1 MVSIVYWSV
10 LECTGVCANMRLDS
24 LSGGNIIIIIHN
36 IIVRQAIREIIIK
49 RTEKSMDFGT
59 IQ

>member
-1 MVSIVYWSV
+1 
-10 LECTGVCANMRLDS
+10 MRLDS